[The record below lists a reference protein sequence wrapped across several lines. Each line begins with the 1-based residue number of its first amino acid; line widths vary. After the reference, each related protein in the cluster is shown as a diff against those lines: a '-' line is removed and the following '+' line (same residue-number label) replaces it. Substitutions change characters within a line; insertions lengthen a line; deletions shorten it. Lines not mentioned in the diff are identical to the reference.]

1 MSNVFATLDEQDAYD
16 QGFASGKDYW
26 TPLAEANIIE
36 LINALVT
43 TDVVPFEVA
52 KIIINRIEES

>member
-16 QGFASGKDYW
+16 QGFTHAKDYW
-26 TPLAEANIIE
+26 MPLAQANIIE

-52 KIIINRIEES
+52 KIIIDKIEES